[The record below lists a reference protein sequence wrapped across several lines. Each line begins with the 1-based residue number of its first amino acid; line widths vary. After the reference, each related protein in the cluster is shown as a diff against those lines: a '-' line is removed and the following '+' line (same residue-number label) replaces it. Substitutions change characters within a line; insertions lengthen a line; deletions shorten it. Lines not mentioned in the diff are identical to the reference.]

1 MNFSV
6 TYLTRRFFYHI
17 YIFFHHWYFDASR
30 VFFHKL
36 VSFLERLD
44 QTIALR
50 VTLKYFFQPLFK
62 DYTFIGRILGI
73 IFRTGRALIGAVVY
87 LLVVAVFM
95 TIYIFWLITPII
107 LILYVLG
114 IR

>member
-1 MNFSV
+1 MNFSL
-6 TYLTRRFFYHI
+6 TYLAGRFVYHI
-17 YIFFHHWYFDASR
+17 YSFFHHWYIDASK

-36 VSFLERLD
+36 VSFLEQLD

-62 DYTFIGRILGI
+62 DYTFIGRILGV
-73 IFRTGRALIGAVVY
+73 IFRTGRALFGAIVY
-87 LLVVAVFM
+87 FLIIFVFM
-95 TIYIFWLITPII
+95 TVYISWLMMPII

-114 IR
+114 AR